1 MRTIIVALSC
11 LLFVSAAAAQRAA
24 IITPVASELSTRI
37 AGELET
43 KLADPL
49 RLLNSSM
56 AMAAFNASTKMDAL
70 NMTTA
75 EARTAGSAVGADFL
89 ILITAKSLRRTS
101 SSNPEYY
108 EAYAA
113 IYVISTRSGK
123 LVSWLLRSFNG
134 KNTAN
139 AERALSLSVSEI
151 ANEITTSIRSAAAG
165 EPQVPPALKVGEL
178 PLEGSPEAK
187 GFRSPVPYRRIKPEY
202 TSTAYLYDVAATVEV
217 ELTLAADGKIISS
230 EVTRWAGFGLDE
242 SVLAAVRAMSWR
254 PAECDGKSLPIR
266 VLLRYNFKKIE
277 K

>member
-1 MRTIIVALSC
+1 MRTIIVAISC

-24 IITPVASELSTRI
+24 VITPVASELSTLI

-49 RLLNSSM
+49 KVLDSSM
-56 AMAAFNASTKMDAL
+56 AMTAFSASAKSDPL

-75 EARTAGSAVGADFL
+75 ETRTAGSAVGADFL

-113 IYVISTRSGK
+113 IFVVSTRSGK
-123 LVSWLLRSFNG
+123 LVKWFLRSFTG
-134 KNTAN
+134 DDTSK
-139 AERALSLSVSEI
+139 AERALSLSVPEI
-151 ANEITTSIRSAAAG
+151 ANEITKSIRAATED
-165 EPQVPPALKVGEL
+165 EPQKPSVTKVGEL
-178 PLEGSPEAK
+178 PLEASPEAK

-217 ELTLAADGKIISS
+217 ELTLAADGKILSS

-254 PAECDGKSLPIR
+254 PAERDGKSLPIR